1 MDNPIDSVSWAWE
14 AAGRHDRVGKAQHR
28 VGLPTMNRIGV
39 LHTSE
44 NSLVRSSAPG
54 VAHWQ
59 NTQEGF
65 VNKEKTDKR
74 YSGYHFLADTDRW
87 VGQCNPDN
95 TRAYHAGNSYEWGD
109 RAQPAKTGGGG
120 GNNHIGLAMVARA
133 ARMPYNEEEDQF
145 GRLLQSTAT
154 IMAHIC
160 QKYDVPLERISIKEY
175 RQGKRGWLG
184 HMDVATPHGRK
195 SDPGEH
201 FPWNDLMVEA
211 RRAWNR
217 LYTVAAHSG
226 QSAQS
231 EPDKSSPG
239 GQSVMKAQV
248 GDIKFGPDE
257 VKFLKDLAAKSLY
270 NQVEAGSLSYATA
283 VIRRLR
289 IELGVEPSITA
300 SELAVRI
307 ADLLKKGRSVG
318 Q

>member
-1 MDNPIDSVSWAWE
+1 MTGNNPIEGTSWAWE
-14 AAGRHDRVGKAQHR
+14 AAGRHERVGKAQAR
-28 VGLPTMNRIGV
+28 AGLPTMNRIGV

-44 NSLVRSSAPG
+44 NSLLRSSAPG

-65 VNKEKTDKR
+65 VDKEKTDKR
-74 YSGYHFLADTDRW
+74 YSGYHFLADKDRW
-87 VGQCNPDN
+87 IGQCNPDN

-109 RAQPAKTGGGG
+109 RAQPPKTGGGS

-133 ARMPYNEEEDQF
+133 ARMPYNEEEEAF

-160 QKYDVPLERISIKEY
+160 DKYDIPLERITIKEY

-184 HMDVATPHGRK
+184 HQDVATPHGRK

-201 FPWNDLMVEA
+201 FPWNDLLVEA
-211 RRAWNR
+211 RKAWNR
-217 LYTVAAHSG
+217 LYTVAAKPPPPQAATSG
-226 QSAQS
+226 
-231 EPDKSSPG
+231 G
-239 GQSVMKAQV
+239 GQ
-248 GDIKFGPDE
+248 GTIKQGVAGIQFDRNE
-257 VKFLKDLAAKSLY
+257 VKFLKDLAHKSLY

-289 IELGVEPSITA
+289 IELGVEPDIA
-300 SELAVRI
+300 AAELAVRI
-307 ADLLKKGRSVG
+307 ADLLKKGRNIG
-318 Q
+318 